1 MGTMKL
7 KKIEF
12 ERVAADCSNPD
23 GAQLFNTC
31 FHRVDEAD
39 LPRPSEEPYSFS
51 RWLPLILETRNIEPA
66 DAQTINLSPAQA
78 RLLLNAASASI
89 VTGNL
94 NQAYL
99 EDIKDE
105 IIEPLFSGLR
115 FPDSGLF
122 MRLNGC
128 SPKDGK
134 QRIPGQLALHS
145 IEDIILRLTTSE
157 RACNMLTKALDSK
170 EERAPIIFLPFN
182 NRMASRREYRVYC
195 NPIEARITAISQYCW
210 HKPWMF
216 ASHSTEE
223 QKAIIQEIWHKT
235 RGMHKRIMDC
245 LDHHDEIDKLL
256 IQQGF
261 SFDVFYDED
270 SKSIE
275 LVELNVFGARSGC
288 GSCLF
293 HWIQDLDLLYG
304 KVEEVEFRV
313 AW

>member
-1 MGTMKL
+1 MEL
-7 KKIEF
+7 KRIDF
-12 ERVAADCSNPD
+12 VRVAADCGNPN

-31 FHRVDEAD
+31 FHTVEEAD
-39 LPRPSEEPYSFS
+39 VPRPREEPYSFS
-51 RWLPLILETRNIEPA
+51 RWLPLILKTRKLDSA
-66 DAQTINLSPAQA
+66 DVQIVNLTPAQA
-78 RLLLNAASASI
+78 RLLLSAASASI
-89 VTGNL
+89 VTGRF

-99 EDIKDE
+99 EDIREE
-105 IIEPLFSGLR
+105 IVEPSFSSIH

-134 QRIPGQLALHS
+134 QIVPGQPAIHS
-145 IEDIILRLTTSE
+145 VEDAILRLTTSE
-157 RACNMLTKALDSK
+157 RARNMLTNALDAK
-170 EERAPIIFLPFN
+170 DDKIPVIFLPFN
-182 NRMASRREYRVYC
+182 DRMASRREYRVYC

-210 HKPWMF
+210 HKPWF
-216 ASHSTEE
+216 FGSHPSGE
-223 QKAIIQEIWHKT
+223 QEAIAQEIWRKT
-235 RGMHKRIMDC
+235 GAIHRQIMSSLRQD
-245 LDHHDEIDKLL
+245 DETDNLL

-270 SKSIE
+270 TKTIE

-293 HWIQDLDLLYG
+293 HWIQDFDLLYG